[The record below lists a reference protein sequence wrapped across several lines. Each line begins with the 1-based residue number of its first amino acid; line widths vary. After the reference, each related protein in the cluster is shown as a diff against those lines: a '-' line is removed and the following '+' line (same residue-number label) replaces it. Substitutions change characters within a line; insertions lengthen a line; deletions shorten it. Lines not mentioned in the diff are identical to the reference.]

1 MRIFVAGATGVLGR
15 RLVPL
20 LVEGGHQ
27 VTAMTRTP
35 GKAAGLRA
43 TGAEPV
49 VADALDRDAVLRAVV
64 AARPEVVVHQLT
76 ALAGTISFRGFD
88 QAFALTNRLRTEGTD
103 HLLEAARAAG
113 TRRFVA
119 QSFAGW
125 PFARVGGPVKTEGDP
140 LDPDPPA
147 ELRRTLDAI
156 RHLESAV
163 LGTEGIEGVVLRYGG
178 FYGPGTS
185 AGAGGSM
192 LEDLRRRRFPVVGA
206 GTGVWSFIHI
216 DDAAAATAAAVE
228 RGRPGIYQIVD
239 DDPAPVSEWLPALA
253 AAVGAPPPRRVPA
266 WLGRLLG
273 GEHAMVLMTEVRGA
287 ANAKAGREL
296 GWRPAHRSWRE
307 GFRTALGAGILLD
320 ATVLRALLV
329 PALVALLGRWNWWL
343 PAWAARPLR
352 VPPSS
357 PAQEASE
364 ASPRL
369 PRKPSRQL
377 G

>member
-76 ALAGTISFRGFD
+76 ALAGAISFRRFD
-88 QAFALTNRLRTEGTD
+88 RAFALTNRLRTEGTD

-216 DDAAAATAAAVE
+216 DDAAAATVAAIE
-228 RGRPGIYQIVD
+228 GGTPGIYNVVD
-239 DDPAPVSEWLPALA
+239 DDPAPTSEWLPALA
-253 AAVGAPPPRRVPA
+253 SQLGAPEPRRLPG
-266 WLGRLLG
+266 WLVRLAG
-273 GEHAMVLMTEVRGA
+273 GPQTYSLMTRQRGA
-287 ANAKAGREL
+287 SNAKAVRDL
-296 GWRPAHRSWRE
+296 GWRPSHSWKE
-307 GFRTALGAGILLD
+307 GFAG
-320 ATVLRALLV
+320 
-329 PALVALLGRWNWWL
+329 
-343 PAWAARPLR
+343 
-352 VPPSS
+352 
-357 PAQEASE
+357 
-364 ASPRL
+364 
-369 PRKPSRQL
+369 
-377 G
+377 

>member
-27 VTAMTRTP
+27 VTATTRTP

-140 LDPDPPA
+140 LDPDPRPSCGA
-147 ELRRTLDAI
+147 PLTPSATWSRPCSGPKGSRGSCSATAASTARGPRPGRAAPCWRTC
-156 RHLESAV
+156 
-163 LGTEGIEGVVLRYGG
+163 
-178 FYGPGTS
+178 
-185 AGAGGSM
+185 
-192 LEDLRRRRFPVVGA
+192 
-206 GTGVWSFIHI
+206 
-216 DDAAAATAAAVE
+216 AAAASRSSA
-228 RGRPGIYQIVD
+228 
-239 DDPAPVSEWLPALA
+239 PAPACGPSSTSTT
-253 AAVGAPPPRRVPA
+253 PPRPRWPPSS
-266 WLGRLLG
+266 G
-273 GEHAMVLMTEVRGA
+273 
-287 ANAKAGREL
+287 
-296 GWRPAHRSWRE
+296 
-307 GFRTALGAGILLD
+307 
-320 ATVLRALLV
+320 ALLV
-329 PALVALLGRWNWWL
+329 STRSSTTTRRRCRRGCPPWPPPSAPRRRGGSR
-343 PAWAARPLR
+343 PGWAAW
-352 VPPSS
+352 S
-357 PAQEASE
+357 PVSTPW
-364 ASPRL
+364 S
-369 PRKPSRQL
+369 
-377 G
+377 